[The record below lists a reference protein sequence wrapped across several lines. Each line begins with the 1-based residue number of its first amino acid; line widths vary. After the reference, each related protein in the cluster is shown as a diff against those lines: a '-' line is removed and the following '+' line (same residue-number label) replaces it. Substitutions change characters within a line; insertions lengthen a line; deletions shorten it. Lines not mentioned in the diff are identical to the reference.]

1 MINRVDIGH
10 MQNYNLRDKLEIK
23 RRYTGSFQ
31 GMRFLIRPIGESKD
45 DAEFEAFTFPEP
57 YNFEHTAESKKTRK
71 TFPYSEE
78 VLDQIHLWLNEQYE
92 ERKEYW
98 TAAMKG
104 GLMVD
109 EEV

>member
-31 GMRFLIRPIGESKD
+31 GLRFLIRPIGESKD

-57 YNFEHTAESKKTRK
+57 YYFEHTAESKKTRK

-78 VLDQIHLWLNEQYE
+78 GLDQIHLWLNEQYE

>member
-71 TFPYSEE
+71 TFRYSEE
-78 VLDQIHLWLNEQYE
+78 GLDQIHLWLNEQYE

>member
-71 TFPYSEE
+71 TCPYSEE
-78 VLDQIHLWLNEQYE
+78 GLDQIHLWLNEQYE

>member
-78 VLDQIHLWLNEQYE
+78 GLYQIHLWLNEQYE

>member
-23 RRYTGSFQ
+23 RRNTGSFQ

-78 VLDQIHLWLNEQYE
+78 GLDQIHLWLNEQYE

>member
-23 RRYTGSFQ
+23 RRYTGSFL

-78 VLDQIHLWLNEQYE
+78 GLDQIHLWLNEQYE

-98 TAAMKG
+98 IAAMKG

>member
-78 VLDQIHLWLNEQYE
+78 GLDQIHLWLNEQYE

-104 GLMVD
+104 GLMVY

>member
-1 MINRVDIGH
+1 MIERVDIGH

-31 GMRFLIRPIGESKD
+31 GMRFLIRPVGESKV

-57 YNFEHTAESKKTRK
+57 VNFEHTAENKKTRK

-78 VLDQIHLWLNEQYE
+78 GLDQIHQWLNEQYE
-92 ERKEYW
+92 ERKDYW
-98 TAAMKG
+98 TKAQKA
-104 GLMVD
+104 GLMVN
-109 EEV
+109 EEI

>member
-1 MINRVDIGH
+1 MIKRVDIGH

-23 RRYTGSFQ
+23 RRYTGSCQ
-31 GMRFLIRPIGESKD
+31 GMRFLIRPAGESKD

-57 YNFEHTAESKKTRK
+57 YNFEHTAENKKTRK

-78 VLDQIHLWLNEQYE
+78 GLDQIHQWLNEQYE

-98 TAAMKG
+98 TAAMKA

>member
-71 TFPYSEE
+71 TFPYSEG
-78 VLDQIHLWLNEQYE
+78 LDQIHLWLNEQYE